1 MRKSLRA
8 NTVRTVVRAT
18 GRVPGSVELVR
29 KGRPDRHVS
38 VTIGDVVCSIR
49 DADTAEAIRDGWES
63 AEQLAGA
70 LPFGVTPDRRDRSGL
85 YEVLTVLSLSE
96 RPVVIAAMVGRFAE
110 PAHLQVQVGP
120 IFWQITD
127 RDAYD
132 DILSLW
138 RRAYDLLASK

>member
-1 MRKSLRA
+1 MRSPLRG
-8 NTVRTVVRAT
+8 NTVRTVVRAS
-18 GRVPGSVELVR
+18 GSVPGSIELVR

-49 DADTAEAIRDGWES
+49 DVDTAEAIRDGWES

-70 LPFGVTPDRRDRSGL
+70 LPHGTAPDRRDRSAL

-96 RPVVIAAMVGRFAE
+96 RPVVIAAMVGRFGE

-120 IFWQITD
+120 IFWQVTD

-132 DILSLW
+132 GILSLW
-138 RRAYDLLASK
+138 RKASELLAK